1 VPLGSTGGN
10 VLPIKRVVQV
20 NAGGGSSSSTSSS
33 SNAPVASLLSS
44 SPNRSLTASSLSNVT
59 LIEKSPN
66 KIITSINS
74 NANGGNASSN
84 NSSSAMS
91 NSGSKI
97 QYVKI
102 VNMSS
107 MNSSNNGTNPNV
119 TLSASSANSTGFKI
133 TTINANN
140 GSAANSQV
148 KISWLLKILFRLRG
162 ENFHHR
168 NKLYWYTGI
177 YCRFILRTRILLL
190 IKNMILPKDPVFGT
204 WYYLSFFEFFGD
216 LLPISIPKK
225 SLNRSSYTPCPPFFG
240 QKSFLFE
247 AVFSTWYYYLQRKK
261 YKNSGFTRYQIR

>member
-20 NAGGGSSSSTSSS
+20 NAGGGSSSISTSSS

-84 NSSSAMS
+84 NSSSAMT
-91 NSGSKI
+91 NSGNKI

-148 KISWLLKILFRLRG
+148 KISWFLKILFRLRG
-162 ENFHHR
+162 ENFDH
-168 NKLYWYTGI
+168 NLYWYTGI
-177 YCRFILRTRILLL
+177 YCRFILHTRILLL

-225 SLNRSSYTPCPPFFG
+225 SFNRSSYAPAPPFFG

-247 AVFSTWYYYLQRKK
+247 AVFSTWYYCLQRK
-261 YKNSGFTRYQIR
+261 N